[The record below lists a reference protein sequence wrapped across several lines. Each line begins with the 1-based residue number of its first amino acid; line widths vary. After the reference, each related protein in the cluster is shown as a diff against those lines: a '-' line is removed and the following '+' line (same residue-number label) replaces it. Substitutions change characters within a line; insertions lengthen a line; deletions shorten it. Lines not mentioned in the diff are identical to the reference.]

1 MESASGAGK
10 PSRTTFPQLLMLPK
24 GFFYGSLGTRNP
36 LPSAEVRHSH
46 AGYTVRATDTTNMV
60 FPGRANFTIC
70 NFVLYCTDAAV
81 VKTPNAVPAKVRAVI
96 IVAVLSQ
103 NGKKLSARV
112 TKIVP
117 KHHSAMEIK
126 LSVQSLLL
134 RRIT

>member
-1 MESASGAGK
+1 MIE
-10 PSRTTFPQLLMLPK
+10 
-24 GFFYGSLGTRNP
+24 
-36 LPSAEVRHSH
+36 
-46 AGYTVRATDTTNMV
+46 
-60 FPGRANFTIC
+60 FTIMQFC
-70 NFVLYCTDAAV
+70 FFCTDAAV
-81 VKTPNAVPAKVRAVI
+81 GRTPNVVPAKARAVI